1 MPAPRKLLPLL
12 ASLFIVDG
20 AVLCAA
26 DVDFARDV
34 RPFLERHCYE
44 CHGATKPKGDLTL
57 TNFADEAALLG
68 DRRVWK
74 RVYDVLES
82 REMPPET
89 AKQPTVEERERV
101 ADWLE
106 SLLKRPDPSGVRNPG
121 HVVLRRLNQ
130 VEYNNT
136 IYDLFRISKPR
147 TYFDPSQ
154 KTLPEQ
160 IRLVLHRNQRPTLVT
175 LPADD
180 VGYGYDNIGEILSL
194 PPFLMEKYMT
204 AAREVVDAA
213 FEQGGG
219 GLNVRGPGSRD
230 RTAARSVLASF
241 LPRAFR
247 HPIADEQINC
257 YLAVYDA
264 AAKGDAEYETGL
276 KAAMSAALVSPE
288 FLFRIEDGAE
298 PTDPSGVVPLTD
310 YELASRL
317 SYFLWSTMPDD
328 KLLAL
333 AAAGKLRDPEVLEA
347 QARRMLRDPKAKELA
362 ENFALQWLQLANVIG
377 AMPDP
382 DRFPNYYRLKNPG
395 ESFRQEALLLFEAV
409 MIEDR
414 SVLDL
419 IDAPFT
425 YLNGPLAEYYGLEPK
440 QTGKG
445 SSLFWEK
452 YELTDRRRGGVMTL
466 GAVLIATSSGART
479 SPVKRG
485 KWMLETILGAPPPPP
500 LANVPDLDN
509 APVASDRL
517 SLRDKLE
524 AHRADPN
531 CAGCHRRMDPLGF
544 GLENFDGV
552 GAWRERDGDKPVDPR
567 GTLVD
572 GSSFNGVVE
581 LKDLVLE
588 KRSDDFLR
596 CLTEHMLTFALGRKL
611 EYYDAAAVEEITA
624 ELRRR
629 DYRLSELV
637 AGVVRSYPFRYVQRN
652 VEQSP

>member
-1 MPAPRKLLPLL
+1 MRNLPPLVAAFL
-12 ASLFIVDG
+12 WVNSATCCS
-20 AVLCAA
+20 AA
-26 DVDFARDV
+26 DVEFARDV
-34 RPFLERHCYE
+34 RPFLERYCYE
-44 CHGATKPKGDLTL
+44 CHGATKPKGNLVLTK
-57 TNFADEAALLG
+57 FDDEAALLG
-68 DRRVWK
+68 DRRIWK
-74 RVYDVLES
+74 HVYDVLES

-89 AKQPTVEERERV
+89 AKQPPVEERERI
-101 ADWLE
+101 ADWLDA
-106 SLLKRPDPSGVRNPG
+106 LLKRPDPSGVRNPG

-136 IYDLFRISKPR
+136 MFDLFRIFKQR

-154 KTLPEQ
+154 GKLPES

-175 LPADD
+175 LPTDD
-180 VGYGYDNIGEILSL
+180 VGYGYDNIGEVLSL
-194 PPFLMEKYMT
+194 PPFLMEKYVT
-204 AAREVVDAA
+204 GARDVVEQA
-213 FEQGGG
+213 FAQEGR
-219 GLNVRGPGSRD
+219 GLVSRGFASRD
-230 RTAARSVLASF
+230 RAAARSVLASF

-247 HPIADEQINC
+247 HPVSDEQIDR

-264 AAKGDAEYETGL
+264 TSASDAQFETGL
-276 KAAMSAALVSPE
+276 KTALTAALVSPE
-288 FLFRIEDGAE
+288 FLFRIEEGSE
-298 PTDPSGVVPLTD
+298 PTDATGVVPLTD

-317 SYFLWSTMPDD
+317 SYFLWSSMPDD
-328 KLLAL
+328 RLFSL
-333 AAAGKLRDPEVLEA
+333 AAEGKLRDPDVLEA
-347 QARRMLRDPKAKELA
+347 QARRMLRDPRAKELA
-362 ENFALQWLQLANVIG
+362 ENFAMQWLQLTNVIG

-382 DRFPNYYRLKNPG
+382 DRFPGYYRLKNPG

-425 YLNGPLAEYYGLEPK
+425 YLNEPLARYYGLEPK
-440 QTGKG
+440 QSGKG
-445 SSLFWEK
+445 ASLFWER

-466 GAVLIATSSGART
+466 GGVLITTSSSART

-485 KWMLETILGAPPPPP
+485 KWILETILGAPPPPP

-509 APVASDRL
+509 APVAADTL

-544 GLENFDGV
+544 GLENFDAVGV
-552 GAWRERDGDKPVDPR
+552 WRERDGDKPVDPR

-581 LKDLVLE
+581 LKELVLE
-588 KRSDDFLR
+588 KRREDFLR
-596 CLTEHMLTFALGRKL
+596 CLTEHILTFALGRKL
-611 EYYDAAAVEEITA
+611 EYYDAAAVDEIAA
-624 ELRRR
+624 ELSRK

-637 AGVVRSYPFRYVQRN
+637 AGVVRSYPFRFVQRHT
-652 VEQSP
+652 EKSP